1 MLKGFLFSK
10 RKSNQK
16 GFTLLESLLSL
27 FINTLILL
35 LVSSLFQTT
44 KNMQENIT
52 HEKNSEWHIF
62 LNQVEHDLSN
72 KKLTTRTSQ
81 FLEFKEDIT
90 NSTFTYEFKANEVRR
105 KKEGTGYIPLLT
117 ELRIVNFQ
125 EASGG
130 ILIQAEFGN
139 KRVME
144 AYVPVEEMQ
153 KK

>member
-1 MLKGFLFSK
+1 MKGLLFNK

-27 FINTLILL
+27 FIHTLILL

-44 KNMQENIT
+44 KYMQENIT

-72 KKLTTRTSQ
+72 KKLTICKKQ
-81 FLEFKEDIT
+81 FLEFKEDVT
-90 NSTFTYEFKANEVRR
+90 NSTFTYEFRANEVRR
-105 KKEGTGYIPLLT
+105 KKEGTGYMPLLT
-117 ELRIVNFQ
+117 DLWNINFQ
-125 EASGG
+125 EASEG

-139 KRVME
+139 KQVME
-144 AYVPVEEMQ
+144 AYVPVKNIQ